1 MNAKVSNPVDDE
13 FRSRLC
19 YSLVAET
26 LREMEGEL
34 REIKA
39 VRFLCD
45 YPWPSG
51 KRLRPITFLLSTL
64 SVRLEQSQ
72 RVKSDGREARLS
84 AAIELLHEAS
94 LVHDDLVD
102 RSELRRGAP
111 SMQIVN
117 GEGLALL
124 IGDYMVFRGLKL
136 ILDAA
141 ETKTDILLAQE
152 LANTGLLIAH
162 GEADQLNRYLY
173 QHDLKER
180 MSFDAYLE
188 LIAKKTAAFFAGCAE
203 AGAAVGGADAALR
216 RVYRD
221 FGMNMGIVFQMKD
234 DLIDVLGDSKV
245 ARKTLRNNLS
255 EGTVTLPMIH
265 AWELYP
271 TEPAMLRFV
280 GGEPL
285 DPGSQAKLYRTL
297 ASREVRARCEET
309 INRFAAQADECLN
322 RMPVNI
328 YRSGL
333 GDLFDYIQKCSWG
346 GFKQP
351 ARTKV
356 KK

>member
-1 MNAKVSNPVDDE
+1 
-13 FRSRLC
+13 
-19 YSLVAET
+19 
-26 LREMEGEL
+26 
-34 REIKA
+34 
-39 VRFLCD
+39 
-45 YPWPSG
+45 
-51 KRLRPITFLLSTL
+51 
-64 SVRLEQSQ
+64 
-72 RVKSDGREARLS
+72 
-84 AAIELLHEAS
+84 
-94 LVHDDLVD
+94 
-102 RSELRRGAP
+102 
-111 SMQIVN
+111 MQMVN

-180 MSFDAYLE
+180 MSFDAYLD

-203 AGAAVGGADAALR
+203 AGAAIGGGDPALR
-216 RVYRD
+216 RIYRD

-234 DLIDVLGDSKV
+234 DLIDVLGNAKV

-271 TEPAMLRFV
+271 TNPSMLRFV
-280 GGEPL
+280 RGDAL
-285 DPGSQAKLYRTL
+285 DARSQATLYRTL

-309 INRFAAQADECLN
+309 INRFSAQADECLS

-328 YRSGL
+328 YRTGL
-333 GDLFDYIQKCSWG
+333 VDLFEYIKECSWG
-346 GFKQP
+346 GFQRPVKG
-351 ARTKV
+351 KV
-356 KK
+356 R